1 MRKTLEQIQEIVKTL
16 NVGDMITVYAPNG
29 TMHYGAARFYRRKGI
44 FNGVVDNK
52 LTILIGKN
60 KRKFSFRL
68 EKDYDMVDGVR
79 VYKDTCWD
87 ILDIE
92 KGIVWIT

>member
-1 MRKTLEQIQEIVKTL
+1 MKTFEQIQEIVKTL
-16 NVGDMITVYAPNG
+16 NIGDAITVYTPNG
-29 TMHYGAARFYRRKGI
+29 TMHCGAARFYRRKGI

-52 LTILIGKN
+52 LTILVGKN

-68 EKDYDMVDGVR
+68 EKDYNMVDGVK
-79 VYKDTCWD
+79 VYKDNCWD

-92 KGIVWIT
+92 KGIAWIT